1 MKNKRL
7 RTIIE
12 ANNESAKLYQPEE
25 EGEKIDESKKEKK
38 SKAKLSM
45 VKDRRKLANIL
56 LNKSLT
62 DSERNHYFKLYLET
76 SYKE

>member
-1 MKNKRL
+1 MNL
-7 RTIIE
+7 
-12 ANNESAKLYQPEE
+12 
-25 EGEKIDESKKEKK
+25 KKKKK

-45 VKDRRKLANIL
+45 VKDRKKLANIL

-62 DSERNHYFKLYLET
+62 DSEPNHYFKLYLET

>member
-1 MKNKRL
+1 MKVQNYISLK
-7 RTIIE
+7 
-12 ANNESAKLYQPEE
+12 KK
-25 EGEKIDESKKEKK
+25 EKKQMNLKKEKK

-62 DSERNHYFKLYLET
+62 DSEQNHYIKLYLET